1 MITHYSTKPVAPKDR
16 FAYWT
21 DVISSLHCVADS
33 EASAASPFDAQL
45 AIHSV
50 GCIRVSEIQSAAL
63 SYRRNARNLS
73 DAPSDSYLFS
83 LLSEGQGK
91 LEQGGRQVIQNP
103 GEMVL
108 YDTARNFNYDFPGD
122 YRMVVMNIPRKQLLC
137 RLPEAERMTA
147 MKFSSSSMMGSLL
160 SSMIRSSVDLIV
172 PDNLSAAA
180 KVSSSFIDILA
191 AAMECEFGE
200 TKGLGNR
207 HSDLLAKAK
216 DYMLANIDD
225 PDMDMDAISS
235 MLGASSRTLS
245 RLFAAEGTT
254 AMQWLWQQRLALS
267 YTALTEGRARQI
279 AEVAVSN
286 GFSNF
291 SHFSRAFKKQYG
303 VPPSTLVRKH
313 G

>member
-1 MITHYSTKPVAPKDR
+1 MIDHYSTNSLAAKDR
-16 FAYWT
+16 FAYWA
-21 DVISSLHCVADS
+21 DVVSSQHCVSD
-33 EASAASPFDAQL
+33 SAATQNGPFDAHL

-50 GCIRVSEIQSAAL
+50 GCIRVSEIRSAAL
-63 SYRRNARNLS
+63 TYRRNSRNLS
-73 DAPSDSYLFS
+73 EAPSDSYLFAYMQ
-83 LLSEGQGK
+83 EGKGN
-91 LEQGGRQVIQNP
+91 LEQAGRRVVQKA

-108 YDTARNFNYDFPGD
+108 YDTARNFDFDFPDD
-122 YRMVVMNIPRKQLLC
+122 YRMIIMNIPRKQLLC

-147 MKFSSSSMMGSLL
+147 MKLGSSSMMGSLL
-160 SSMIRSSVDLIV
+160 SSMILSSVDLIV

-191 AAMECEFGE
+191 AAMECEFGDA
-200 TKGLGNR
+200 KGLTNR

-216 DYMLANIDD
+216 NHMMAHIDD
-225 PDMDMDAISS
+225 PDMDMDSISS
-235 MLGASSRTLS
+235 VLGASSRTLS

-254 AMQWLWQQRLALS
+254 AMQWLWQQRLAMS
-267 YTALTEGRARQI
+267 YTALTEGRARLI

-303 VPPSTLVRKH
+303 VPPSSLVRKD
-313 G
+313 

>member
-1 MITHYSTKPVAPKDR
+1 MITHYSTEPVAPKER
-16 FAYWT
+16 FAYWN
-21 DVISSLHCVADS
+21 DIISSLHCVADS
-33 EASAASPFDAQL
+33 ELGQEERFDAQL

-50 GCIRVSEIQSAAL
+50 GCIRVSEIHSSAL
-63 SYRRNARNLS
+63 SYNRNAKNLN

-83 LLSEGQGK
+83 YLSEGKGN
-91 LEQGGRQVIQNP
+91 LEQGGRRVAQNA

-108 YDTARNFNYDFPGD
+108 YDTARNFKYDFPGD
-122 YRMVVMNIPRKQLLC
+122 YRMIVMNVPRKQLLC

-160 SSMIRSSVDLIV
+160 SSMILNSVDLVV

-191 AAMECEFGE
+191 AALECEFGDS
-200 TKGLGNR
+200 KGLGSR

-216 DYMLANIDD
+216 NHMLANIDD
-225 PDMDMDAISS
+225 PELDMESISS

-254 AMQWLWQQRLALS
+254 AMQWLWQERLSKS
-267 YTALTEGRARQI
+267 YTALTEGRARLV

-303 VPPSTLVRKH
+303 VPPSALVRKAN
-313 G
+313 